1 MALTDLLKLSNT
13 TKEKMEDN
21 MLYMLL
27 ENFVLGD
34 EGNNIVKELK
44 KEVGQNEIISA
55 FKDWSDF
62 TDKYKTYIDKNTDEY
77 KKIINIFLDCMY
89 DVLPRWYDSRYRAV
103 IFEMFSNKM
112 MFILFKDYA
121 NGQELFQSYINDF
134 AELIKKHDK
143 LFVFLV
149 TKIGNGMNSY
159 LTTEMYTDANFTE
172 KQLKEMEKH
181 NVPIKLEYFSPDFR
195 LYHGTSLENYKD
207 ILRDGFIKRS
217 NYKNLDYTNVKDRE
231 KLFRSKYKFEDNFV
245 FLDAGMD
252 IPISFSSG
260 GYRKNILY
268 WAREDD
274 PEEKE
279 RKGDEDSLNSEG
291 VIFIVN
297 PNKYNV
303 YFYPSENQF
312 LIDEDIDIKDTEVI
326 FVHHNGGIISITDK
340 EGNEI
345 NDLLY

>member
-13 TKEKMEDN
+13 NKEKLEDN
-21 MLYMLL
+21 MLYILL
-27 ENFVLGD
+27 ENFVLSD
-34 EGNNIVKELK
+34 NNSNIVRELK

-62 TDKYKTYIDKNTDEY
+62 TDKYKIYIDKNTNEY
-77 KKIINIFLDCMY
+77 KKIVNLFLDCMY

-103 IFEMFSNKM
+103 IFEIFSNKM

-121 NGQELFQSYINDF
+121 NGQELFQNYVYDF
-134 AELIKKHDK
+134 AKLITKHDK
-143 LFVFLV
+143 LFVFLI
-149 TKIGNGMNSY
+149 TKLSNGMNSY
-159 LTTEMYTDANFTE
+159 LTREMIKDADYTDEQIKEAE
-172 KQLKEMEKH
+172 KRST
-181 NVPIKLEYFSPDFR
+181 PIKLEYFSPEFR

-207 ILRDGFIKRS
+207 ILKDGFIKRS
-217 NYKNLDYTNVKDRE
+217 DYKNLDYTEVKDSE
-231 KLFRSKYKFEDNFV
+231 KILKSKYKFEDNFV

-274 PEEKE
+274 PEEKK
-279 RKGDEDSLNSEG
+279 RKGNEDSLNSEG

-297 PNKYNV
+297 PNNYNV
-303 YFYPSENQF
+303 YYYPSENQF
-312 LIDEDIDIKDTEVI
+312 LIDTDIDIRDTEVI
-326 FVHHNGGIISITDK
+326 FVHYKGGIISITDK

>member
-13 TKEKMEDN
+13 NKEKLEDN
-21 MLYMLL
+21 MLYILL
-27 ENFVLGD
+27 ENFVLSD
-34 EGNNIVKELK
+34 NNSNIVRELK

-62 TDKYKTYIDKNTDEY
+62 TDKYKIYIDKNTNEY
-77 KKIINIFLDCMY
+77 KKIVNLFLDCMY

-103 IFEMFSNKM
+103 IFEIFSNKM

-121 NGQELFQSYINDF
+121 NGQELFQNYVDDF
-134 AELIKKHDK
+134 AKLITKHDK
-143 LFVFLV
+143 LFVFLI
-149 TKIGNGMNSY
+149 TKLSNGMNSY
-159 LTTEMYTDANFTE
+159 LTREMIKDADYTDEQIKEVE
-172 KQLKEMEKH
+172 KRST
-181 NVPIKLEYFSPDFR
+181 PIKLEYFSPEFG

-207 ILRDGFIKRS
+207 ILKDGFIKRS
-217 NYKNLDYTNVKDRE
+217 DYKNLDYTEVKDSE
-231 KLFRSKYKFEDNFV
+231 KILKSKYKFEDNFV

-274 PEEKE
+274 PEEKK
-279 RKGDEDSLNSEG
+279 RKGNEDSLNSEG

-297 PNKYNV
+297 PNNYNV
-303 YFYPSENQF
+303 YYYPSENQF
-312 LIDEDIDIKDTEVI
+312 LIDTDIDIRDTEVI
-326 FVHHNGGIISITDK
+326 FVHYKGGIISITDK

>member
-13 TKEKMEDN
+13 NKEKLEDN
-21 MLYMLL
+21 MLYILL
-27 ENFVLGD
+27 ENFVLSD
-34 EGNNIVKELK
+34 NNSNIVRELK

-62 TDKYKTYIDKNTDEY
+62 TDKYKIYIDKNTNEY
-77 KKIINIFLDCMY
+77 KKIVNLFLDCMY
-89 DVLPRWYDSRYRAV
+89 DVLPRWYDSIYRAV
-103 IFEMFSNKM
+103 IFEIFSNKM

-121 NGQELFQSYINDF
+121 NGQELFQNYVDDF
-134 AELIKKHDK
+134 AKLITKHDK
-143 LFVFLV
+143 LFVFLI
-149 TKIGNGMNSY
+149 TKLSNGMNSY
-159 LTTEMYTDANFTE
+159 LTREMIKDADYTDEQIKEAE
-172 KQLKEMEKH
+172 KRST
-181 NVPIKLEYFSPDFR
+181 PIKLEYFSPEFR

-207 ILRDGFIKRS
+207 ILKDGFIKRS
-217 NYKNLDYTNVKDRE
+217 DYKNLDYTEVKDSE
-231 KLFRSKYKFEDNFV
+231 KILKSKYKFEDNFV

-274 PEEKE
+274 PEEKK
-279 RKGDEDSLNSEG
+279 RKGNEDSLNSEG

-297 PNKYNV
+297 PNNYNV
-303 YFYPSENQF
+303 YYYPSENQF
-312 LIDEDIDIKDTEVI
+312 LIDTDIDIRDTEVI
-326 FVHHNGGIISITDK
+326 FVHYKGGIISITDK

>member
-13 TKEKMEDN
+13 NKEKLEDN
-21 MLYMLL
+21 MLYILL
-27 ENFVLGD
+27 ENFVLSD
-34 EGNNIVKELK
+34 NNSNIVRELK

-62 TDKYKTYIDKNTDEY
+62 TDKYKIYIDKNTNEY
-77 KKIINIFLDCMY
+77 KKIVNLFLDCMY

-103 IFEMFSNKM
+103 IFEIFSNKM

-121 NGQELFQSYINDF
+121 NGQELFQNYVDDF
-134 AELIKKHDK
+134 AKLITKHDK
-143 LFVFLV
+143 LFVFLI
-149 TKIGNGMNSY
+149 TKLSNGMNSY
-159 LTTEMYTDANFTE
+159 LTREMIKDADYTDEQIKEVE
-172 KQLKEMEKH
+172 KRST
-181 NVPIKLEYFSPDFR
+181 PIKLEYFSPEFR

-207 ILRDGFIKRS
+207 ILKDGFIKRS
-217 NYKNLDYTNVKDRE
+217 DYKNLDYTEVKDSE
-231 KLFRSKYKFEDNFV
+231 KILKSKYKFEDNFV

-274 PEEKE
+274 PEEKK
-279 RKGDEDSLNSEG
+279 RKGNEDSLNSEG

-297 PNKYNV
+297 PNNYNV
-303 YFYPSENQF
+303 YYYPSENQF
-312 LIDEDIDIKDTEVI
+312 LIDTDIDIRDTEVI
-326 FVHHNGGIISITDK
+326 FVHYKGGIISITDK

>member
-13 TKEKMEDN
+13 NKEKLEDN
-21 MLYMLL
+21 MLYILL
-27 ENFVLGD
+27 ENFVLSD
-34 EGNNIVKELK
+34 NNSNIVRELK

-62 TDKYKTYIDKNTDEY
+62 TDKYKIYIDKNTNEY
-77 KKIINIFLDCMY
+77 KKIVNLFLDCMY

-103 IFEMFSNKM
+103 IFEIFSNKM

-121 NGQELFQSYINDF
+121 NGQELFQNYVDDF
-134 AELIKKHDK
+134 AKLITKHDK
-143 LFVFLV
+143 LFVFLI
-149 TKIGNGMNSY
+149 TKLSNGMNSY
-159 LTTEMYTDANFTE
+159 LTREMIKDADYTDEQIKEAE
-172 KQLKEMEKH
+172 KRST
-181 NVPIKLEYFSPDFR
+181 PIKLEYFSPEFR

-207 ILRDGFIKRS
+207 ILKDGFIKRS
-217 NYKNLDYTNVKDRE
+217 DYKNLDYTEVKDSE
-231 KLFRSKYKFEDNFV
+231 KILKSKYKFEDNFV

-274 PEEKE
+274 PEEKK
-279 RKGDEDSLNSEG
+279 RKGNEDSLNSEG

-297 PNKYNV
+297 PNNYNV
-303 YFYPSENQF
+303 YYYPSENQF
-312 LIDEDIDIKDTEVI
+312 LIDTDIDIRDTEVI
-326 FVHHNGGIISITDK
+326 FVHYKGGIISITDK

>member
-134 AELIKKHDK
+134 AELIKKHDN

-303 YFYPSENQF
+303 YFYSSENQF

-326 FVHHNGGIISITDK
+326 FVHYNGGIISITDK